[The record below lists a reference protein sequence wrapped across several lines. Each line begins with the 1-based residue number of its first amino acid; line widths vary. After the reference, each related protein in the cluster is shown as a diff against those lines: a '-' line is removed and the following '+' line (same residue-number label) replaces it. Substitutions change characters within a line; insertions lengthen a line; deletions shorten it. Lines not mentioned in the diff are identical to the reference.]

1 MKLENTDV
9 KVFIVTDMHSS
20 NDTSTR
26 SPRPVRRA
34 CFHAATAAT
43 AA

>member
-1 MKLENTDV
+1 MRLANTDV
-9 KVFIVTDMHSS
+9 KVFIVIDMHSS
-20 NDTSTR
+20 SETSTC

-34 CFHAATAAT
+34 CFHAATPPT